1 MSFNTIIINNI
12 KRNLRK
18 YSVFILSGVVSV
30 IVYYFFSLILN
41 NIELIQDPFTI
52 GFVDSLN
59 FIQFL
64 LIMGIFFLTDYSIN
78 IFLESRIE
86 EFKIFYKLGIS
97 QNKMKKIIFIESLFL
112 GIIITIFGI
121 IIAFV

>member
-41 NIELIQDPFTI
+41 NIELIQDSFTI

-64 LIMGIFFLTDYSIN
+64 LIMGIFF
-78 IFLESRIE
+78 
-86 EFKIFYKLGIS
+86 
-97 QNKMKKIIFIESLFL
+97 
-112 GIIITIFGI
+112 
-121 IIAFV
+121 

>member
-97 QNKMKKIIFIESLFL
+97 QNKMKRLFL
-112 GIIITIFGI
+112 
-121 IIAFV
+121 